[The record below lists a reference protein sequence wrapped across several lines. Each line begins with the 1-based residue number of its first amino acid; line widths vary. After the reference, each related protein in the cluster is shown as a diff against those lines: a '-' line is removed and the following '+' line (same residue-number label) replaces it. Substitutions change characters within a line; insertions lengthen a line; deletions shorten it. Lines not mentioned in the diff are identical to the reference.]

1 MGDAAKSKALQVA
14 RKAQVDYDNAVEKA
28 RTSRRK
34 SFERAQ
40 AAGSSLREIG
50 EAVGLHYTTVR
61 EIIKGK

>member
-1 MGDAAKSKALQVA
+1 MGDAKRAKALQAA
-14 RKAQVDYDNAVEKA
+14 RQAQADYERTTEQA

-50 EAVGLHYTTVR
+50 ETVGLHWTTVR
-61 EIIKGK
+61 EIIKGR